1 MTEAATH
8 GRVPKWPKGTGCKPV
23 DVRLPRFESWRAQ
36 FTSVRSDFSLFAS
49 IVGNGMPCWSAVTLA
64 IMRGNFG
71 LTKLRKL
78 T

>member
-1 MTEAATH
+1 
-8 GRVPKWPKGTGCKPV
+8 
-23 DVRLPRFESWRAQ
+23 
-36 FTSVRSDFSLFAS
+36 
-49 IVGNGMPCWSAVTLA
+49 MPCWSAVTLA